1 LTHSIEQKPKNNWF
15 QYQYMDEMITQHF
28 TLHAIFDLGAVFVFG
43 ITGALAA
50 VHRGYDF
57 IGLFALAFVT
67 GVGGGLIRD
76 SVFIQHGPP
85 AVATDWRYFFAI
97 LLSGI
102 VGLLFHKK
110 KKHIGKIIAF
120 FDAVGLG
127 AYAVVGV
134 QKALAASLSIPA
146 SIMVGVINAAGGGLL
161 RDILVSEEPL
171 LFKPGQ
177 LYVLAALAGC
187 LLFIVLAV
195 YFGIQA
201 EVAALVTIVFTFI
214 LRVLAIKFNWST
226 KPLYRSGGE
235 E

>member
-1 LTHSIEQKPKNNWF
+1 MIDISSEIIAKNLTLPV
-15 QYQYMDEMITQHF
+15 
-28 TLHAIFDLGAVFVFG
+28 IFDLGAVFVFG

-50 VHRGYDF
+50 VYRGYDL

-85 AVATDWRYFFAI
+85 AVATDWRYFVAI
-97 LLSGI
+97 LLSGT

-110 KKHIGKIIAF
+110 KKHMGKIIAF

-127 AYAVVGV
+127 AYAVVGL
-134 QKALAASLSIPA
+134 QKAIDAGLSMPA
-146 SIMVGVINAAGGGLL
+146 SIMVGMINAAGGGLL
-161 RDILVSEEPL
+161 RDILVREEPL

-187 LLFIVLAV
+187 VLYIFLAI
-195 YFGIQA
+195 YSGIRA

-214 LRVLAIKFNWST
+214 LRMLAIKFNWAT
-226 KPLYRSGGE
+226 KPLYRSE
-235 E
+235 EEQ

>member
-1 LTHSIEQKPKNNWF
+1 
-15 QYQYMDEMITQHF
+15 MID
-28 TLHAIFDLGAVFVFG
+28 TLNGMIVKTYSLPVIFDLGAVFVFG

-50 VHRGYDF
+50 VYRGYDF

-76 SVFIQHGPP
+76 SIFIQQGPP
-85 AVATDWRYFFAI
+85 AVVSDGRYFFAI

-102 VGLLFHKK
+102 VGLLFHKR
-110 KKHIGKIIAF
+110 KKHIGQIIAV
-120 FDAVGLG
+120 FDAAGLG

-134 QKALAASLSIPA
+134 QKALAASLSMPA
-146 SIMVGVINAAGGGLL
+146 SIMVGVINAVGGGLL
-161 RDILVSEEPL
+161 RDILVREEPL

-187 LLFIVLAV
+187 VLFVLLAV
-195 YFGIQA
+195 YLGIQA

-214 LRVLAIKFNWST
+214 LRMLAIKFNWST
-226 KPLYRSGGE
+226 KPLYRSEGE
-235 E
+235 G

>member
-1 LTHSIEQKPKNNWF
+1 MIDISSEIIAKNLTLPV
-15 QYQYMDEMITQHF
+15 
-28 TLHAIFDLGAVFVFG
+28 IFDLGAVFVFG

-50 VHRGYDF
+50 VYRGYDL

-85 AVATDWRYFFAI
+85 AVATDWRYFVAI
-97 LLSGI
+97 LLSGT

-110 KKHIGKIIAF
+110 KKHMGRIIAF

-127 AYAVVGV
+127 AYAVVGL
-134 QKALAASLSIPA
+134 QKAIDAGLSMPA
-146 SIMVGVINAAGGGLL
+146 SIMVGMINAAGGGLL
-161 RDILVSEEPL
+161 RDILVREEPL

-187 LLFIVLAV
+187 VLYIFLAI
-195 YFGIQA
+195 YSGIRA

-214 LRVLAIKFNWST
+214 LRMLAIKFNWAT
-226 KPLYRSGGE
+226 KPLYRSE
-235 E
+235 EEQ

>member
-1 LTHSIEQKPKNNWF
+1 
-15 QYQYMDEMITQHF
+15 MIDILNEIIARKY
-28 TLHAIFDLGAVFVFG
+28 TLPVIFDLGAVFVFG

-50 VHRGYDF
+50 MSRGYDF

-97 LLSGI
+97 ILSGI
-102 VGLLFHKK
+102 VGLLFHKQ
-110 KKHIGKIIAF
+110 KKHMGKIIAF
-120 FDAVGLG
+120 FDALGLG

-134 QKALAASLSIPA
+134 QKALDASLSMPA
-146 SIMVGVINAAGGGLL
+146 SIMVGMINAAGGGLL
-161 RDILVSEEPL
+161 RDILVREEPL
-171 LFKPGQ
+171 MFKPGQ

-187 LLFIVLAV
+187 VLFIILTR
-195 YFGIQA
+195 YSGIQA
-201 EVAALVTIVFTFI
+201 EVAALVTIAFTFI

-226 KPLYRSGGE
+226 KSLYNSEGE

>member
-1 LTHSIEQKPKNNWF
+1 MMIDISSELITRNLTLPV
-15 QYQYMDEMITQHF
+15 
-28 TLHAIFDLGAVFVFG
+28 IFDLGAVFVFG

-50 VHRGYDF
+50 VYRGYDF

-102 VGLLFHKK
+102 VGLLFHKRK
-110 KKHIGKIIAF
+110 KNIRKIIAF

-161 RDILVSEEPL
+161 RDILVREEPL

-187 LLFIVLAV
+187 VLFILVTR
-195 YFGIQA
+195 YSGIRA
-201 EVAALVTIVFTFI
+201 EVAALITIVFTFL

-226 KPLYRSGGE
+226 KPLYRSEGE

>member
-1 LTHSIEQKPKNNWF
+1 MIEISGEILTKNF
-15 QYQYMDEMITQHF
+15 I
-28 TLHAIFDLGAVFVFG
+28 LPVIFDLGAVFVFG

-50 VHRGYDF
+50 VYRGYDF

-85 AVATDWRYFFAI
+85 AVVSDWRYFVAI

-102 VGLLFHKK
+102 VGLMFHKQ
-110 KKHIGKIIAF
+110 KKHMGKIIAF

-134 QKALAASLSIPA
+134 QKALVASLSIPA
-146 SIMVGVINAAGGGLL
+146 AIMVGVINAVGGGLL
-161 RDILVSEEPL
+161 RDILVREEPL
-171 LFKPGQ
+171 MFKPGQ
-177 LYVLAALAGC
+177 LYVLVAFAGCVLFVLLAMYSGLQAELAAL
-187 LLFIVLAV
+187 I
-195 YFGIQA
+195 
-201 EVAALVTIVFTFI
+201 TIVFTFV
-214 LRVLAIKFNWST
+214 LRLLAIKFNWST
-226 KPLYRSGGE
+226 KPLYNLDKE

>member
-1 LTHSIEQKPKNNWF
+1 
-15 QYQYMDEMITQHF
+15 MIDIDTEIIAK
-28 TLHAIFDLGAVFVFG
+28 TMALHAIFDLGAVFVFG

-85 AVATDWRYFFAI
+85 AVATDWRYFVAI

-102 VGLLFHKK
+102 VGLLFHKR

-161 RDILVSEEPL
+161 RDILVREEPL

-187 LLFIVLAV
+187 VLFIVLAV

>member
-1 LTHSIEQKPKNNWF
+1 MIDIWS
-15 QYQYMDEMITQHF
+15 EMVARNF
-28 TLHAIFDLGAVFVFG
+28 TLPVIFDLGAVFVFG

-50 VHRGYDF
+50 VYRGYDF

-76 SVFIQHGPP
+76 SVFIQQGPP
-85 AVATDWRYFFAI
+85 AVATDGRYFFAI

-102 VGLLFHKK
+102 VGLLFHKR

-134 QKALAASLSIPA
+134 QKALAASLSMPA

-161 RDILVSEEPL
+161 RDILVREEPL

-187 LLFIVLAV
+187 LLFILLAV
-195 YFGIQA
+195 YVKFQA
-201 EVAALVTIVFTFI
+201 EVAALITIAFTFI
-214 LRVLAIKFNWST
+214 LRMLAIKFNWST
-226 KPLYRSGGE
+226 KPLYRSEGDD
-235 E
+235 

>member
-1 LTHSIEQKPKNNWF
+1 MIDISSEIIAKNLTLPV
-15 QYQYMDEMITQHF
+15 
-28 TLHAIFDLGAVFVFG
+28 IFDLGAVFVFG

-50 VHRGYDF
+50 VYRGYDL

-85 AVATDWRYFFAI
+85 AVATDWRYFVAI
-97 LLSGI
+97 LLSGT

-110 KKHIGKIIAF
+110 KKHMGRIIAF

-127 AYAVVGV
+127 AYAVVGL
-134 QKALAASLSIPA
+134 QKAIDSGLSMPA
-146 SIMVGVINAAGGGLL
+146 SIMVGMINAAGGGLL
-161 RDILVSEEPL
+161 RDILVREEPL

-187 LLFIVLAV
+187 VLYIFLAI
-195 YFGIQA
+195 YSGIRA

-214 LRVLAIKFNWST
+214 LRMLAIKFNWAT
-226 KPLYRSGGE
+226 KPLYRSE
-235 E
+235 EEQ

>member
-1 LTHSIEQKPKNNWF
+1 MMIDISSELITRNLTLPV
-15 QYQYMDEMITQHF
+15 
-28 TLHAIFDLGAVFVFG
+28 IFDLGAVFVFG

-50 VHRGYDF
+50 VYRGYDF

-102 VGLLFHKK
+102 VGLLFHKRK
-110 KKHIGKIIAF
+110 KNIRKIIAF

-161 RDILVSEEPL
+161 RDILVREEPL

-187 LLFIVLAV
+187 VLFILLTR
-195 YFGIQA
+195 YSGIRA
-201 EVAALVTIVFTFI
+201 EVAALITIVFTFL

-226 KPLYRSGGE
+226 KPLYRSEGE
-235 E
+235 

>member
-1 LTHSIEQKPKNNWF
+1 MIDISSQIIAKNLTLPV
-15 QYQYMDEMITQHF
+15 
-28 TLHAIFDLGAVFVFG
+28 IFDLGAVFVFG

-50 VHRGYDF
+50 VYRGYDL

-85 AVATDWRYFFAI
+85 AVATDWRYFVAI
-97 LLSGI
+97 LLSGT

-110 KKHIGKIIAF
+110 KKHMGKIIAF

-127 AYAVVGV
+127 AYAVVGL
-134 QKALAASLSIPA
+134 QKAIDAGLSMPA
-146 SIMVGVINAAGGGLL
+146 SIMVGMINAAGGGLL
-161 RDILVSEEPL
+161 RDILVREEPL

-187 LLFIVLAV
+187 VLYIFLAI
-195 YFGIQA
+195 YSGIRA

-214 LRVLAIKFNWST
+214 LRMLAIKFNWAT
-226 KPLYRSGGE
+226 KPLYRSE
-235 E
+235 EEQ

>member
-1 LTHSIEQKPKNNWF
+1 MIEISLEMIPKN
-15 QYQYMDEMITQHF
+15 F
-28 TLHAIFDLGAVFVFG
+28 TLPVIFDLGAVFVFG

-50 VHRGYDF
+50 VYRGYDF

-76 SVFIQHGPP
+76 SVFIQQGPP
-85 AVATDWRYFFAI
+85 AVATDGRYFFAI

-102 VGLLFHKK
+102 VGFLFHKR
-110 KKHIGKIIAF
+110 KKHIKRIIAV

-146 SIMVGVINAAGGGLL
+146 SIMVGIINAAGGGLL
-161 RDILVSEEPL
+161 RDILVREEPL

-187 LLFIVLAV
+187 VLFVLLAV
-195 YFGIQA
+195 YLGIQT
-201 EVAALVTIVFTFI
+201 ELAALVTITFTFI
-214 LRVLAIKFNWST
+214 LRMLAIKFNWST
-226 KPLYRSGGE
+226 KPLYRSEGE

>member
-1 LTHSIEQKPKNNWF
+1 MIDISSEIIAKNLTL
-15 QYQYMDEMITQHF
+15 TV
-28 TLHAIFDLGAVFVFG
+28 IFDLGAVFVFG

-50 VHRGYDF
+50 VYRGYDL

-85 AVATDWRYFFAI
+85 AVATDWRYFVAI
-97 LLSGI
+97 LLSGT

-110 KKHIGKIIAF
+110 KKHMGKIIAF

-127 AYAVVGV
+127 AYAVVGL
-134 QKALAASLSIPA
+134 QKAIDAGLSMPA
-146 SIMVGVINAAGGGLL
+146 SIMVGMINAAGGGLL
-161 RDILVSEEPL
+161 RDILVREEPL

-187 LLFIVLAV
+187 VLYIFLAI
-195 YFGIQA
+195 YSGIRA

-214 LRVLAIKFNWST
+214 LRMLAIKFNWAT
-226 KPLYRSGGE
+226 KPLYRSE
-235 E
+235 EEQ

>member
-1 LTHSIEQKPKNNWF
+1 MIDISSEIIAKNLTLPV
-15 QYQYMDEMITQHF
+15 
-28 TLHAIFDLGAVFVFG
+28 IFDLGAVFVFG

-50 VHRGYDF
+50 VYRGYDL

-85 AVATDWRYFFAI
+85 AVATDWRYFVAI
-97 LLSGI
+97 LLSGT

-110 KKHIGKIIAF
+110 KKHMGKIIAF

-127 AYAVVGV
+127 AYAVVGL
-134 QKALAASLSIPA
+134 QKAIDSGLSMPA
-146 SIMVGVINAAGGGLL
+146 SIMVGMINAAGGGLL
-161 RDILVSEEPL
+161 RDILVREEPL

-187 LLFIVLAV
+187 VLYIFLAI
-195 YFGIQA
+195 YSGIRA

-214 LRVLAIKFNWST
+214 LRMLAIKFNWAT
-226 KPLYRSGGE
+226 KPLYRSE
-235 E
+235 EEQ

>member
-1 LTHSIEQKPKNNWF
+1 MIDISGELITRHLTLPV
-15 QYQYMDEMITQHF
+15 
-28 TLHAIFDLGAVFVFG
+28 IFDLGAVFVFG

-50 VHRGYDF
+50 VYRGYDF

-97 LLSGI
+97 LLSGT
-102 VGLLFHKK
+102 VGLLFHKR

-161 RDILVSEEPL
+161 RDILVREEPL

-187 LLFIVLAV
+187 VLFILLTR
-195 YFGIQA
+195 YSGIRA
-201 EVAALVTIVFTFI
+201 EGAALITIVFTFL

-226 KPLYRSGGE
+226 KPLYRSEGE

>member
-1 LTHSIEQKPKNNWF
+1 MTGILNEILAK
-15 QYQYMDEMITQHF
+15 DF
-28 TLHAIFDLGAVFVFG
+28 TLPVIFDLGAVFVFG

-50 VHRGYDF
+50 VYRGYDF

-76 SVFIQHGPP
+76 SVFIQQGPP
-85 AVATDWRYFFAI
+85 AVATDWRYFFAV

-102 VGLLFHKK
+102 VGLVFHKR
-110 KKHIGKIIAF
+110 KKHVKKIIAF
-120 FDAVGLG
+120 FDAIGLG

-146 SIMVGVINAAGGGLL
+146 SIMVGMINAAGGGLL
-161 RDILVSEEPL
+161 RDVLVSEEPL
-171 LFKPGQ
+171 MFKPGQ
-177 LYVLAALAGC
+177 LYVLAAFAGC
-187 LLFIVLAV
+187 VLFILLAV
-195 YFGIQA
+195 YAGIQT

-226 KPLYRSGGE
+226 KPLYSSEGDE
-235 E
+235 

>member
-1 LTHSIEQKPKNNWF
+1 M
-15 QYQYMDEMITQHF
+15 MDIHTEIIAKTMA
-28 TLHAIFDLGAVFVFG
+28 LHAIFDLSAVFVFG

-50 VHRGYDF
+50 VYRGYDF

-76 SVFIQHGPP
+76 SVFIQQGPP

-97 LLSGI
+97 LLSGV

-110 KKHIGKIIAF
+110 KKHMKKIIAF
-120 FDAVGLG
+120 FDAIGLG

-134 QKALAASLSIPA
+134 QKALAASLSMPA

-161 RDILVSEEPL
+161 RDILVREEPL

-187 LLFIVLAV
+187 VLFIVLTV
-195 YFGIQA
+195 YSGIQA
-201 EVAALVTIVFTFI
+201 EAAALITIFFTFI
-214 LRVLAIKFNWST
+214 LRMLAIKFNWST
-226 KPLYRSGGE
+226 KPLYRSEGE